1 MKEKKLSIVVIL
13 GAIICIIICIL
24 NNDSKLYA
32 VMGGIAIGMQ
42 IMLIVDKF
50 HKDKRRIK

>member
-1 MKEKKLSIVVIL
+1 MKEKKLSIAVIL

>member
-1 MKEKKLSIVVIL
+1 MKEKKLSIAVIL

-24 NNDSKLYA
+24 NNDSKLYV